1 MHRIDHDRM
10 AALSYQRR
18 VNIMVLQTLDEGDYY
33 DLHNL
38 LTRNAPWN
46 FIIGARGLGKTFAA
60 KRYGI
65 REYLKHG
72 HEFIYLRRTDVEQKR
87 KETFFKDIQGFFP
100 EYSFRINGEKGQ
112 LHKSSWDEKDWRT
125 CCYFV
130 ALSQA
135 GGLKSVAYPKVHL
148 IIFDE
153 IFPDNL
159 RFLSNEVNSFSEFY
173 NTVDRWQD
181 RTKVLFLSNAVQKA
195 NPYFAKYRLDIGSQ
209 QSNTQQ
215 YKLYCGGFICLE
227 LADYGGFSAK
237 VARSKF
243 GRFLEAYDEDYAD
256 YAIRNRFRDESDT
269 LIADIPAD
277 GELSYILDTE
287 DYNRFGVWVTVDS
300 NDGSVSQYVS
310 RRIPKDNNRP
320 VYTLDANH
328 VDENTWYVKKSDDV
342 IRRLTAGYRLGKLRF
357 DTPQVKSDFALIIGT
372 LLGK

>member
-1 MHRIDHDRM
+1 M
-10 AALSYQRR
+10 ALK
-18 VNIMVLQTLDEGDYY
+18 TLDEGDYY

-46 FIIGARGLGKTFAA
+46 FVIGARGLGKTFAA

-72 HEFIYLRRTDVEQKR
+72 HEFIYLRRTDVEQHR
-87 KETFFKDIQGFFP
+87 KETFFKDIQGFFSDY
-100 EYSFRINGEKGQ
+100 EFRVNGEKGQ
-112 LHKSSWDEKDWRT
+112 LHRHDWDEKDWRT
-125 CCYFV
+125 CCYFI

-135 GGLKSVAYPKVHL
+135 GGLKSVAYPRVHL

-195 NPYFAKYRLDIGSQ
+195 NPYFAKYRLDIGVQ
-209 QSNTQQ
+209 QSKQQQ
-215 YKLYCGGFICLE
+215 YRLYCGGFICLE

-237 VARSKF
+237 VAQSKF
-243 GRFLEAYDEDYAD
+243 GRFLESYDADYAN
-256 YAIRNRFRDESDT
+256 YAIRNKFRDETDG
-269 LIADIPAD
+269 LIADIPDTA
-277 GELSYILDTE
+277 ELSYVLDTE
-287 DYNRFGVWVTVDS
+287 DYARFGIWVSMDT
-300 NDGSVSQYVS
+300 DGTVSQYVS
-310 RRIPKDNNRP
+310 RRIPKDNHRP
-320 VYTLDANH
+320 TYTLCPTH
-328 VDENTWYVKKSDDV
+328 VDENTWYIKKSDDV
-342 IRRLTAGYRLGKLRF
+342 TRRLTTGYRLGRLRF
-357 DTPQVKSDFALIIGT
+357 DTPQVKSDFALIVGD

>member
-1 MHRIDHDRM
+1 MRVM
-10 AALSYQRR
+10 AHTYLQLSKGCK
-18 VNIMVLQTLDEGDYY
+18 IMALQTLNENDYY
-33 DLHNL
+33 NLHDL

-60 KRYGI
+60 KRYGLK
-65 REYLKHG
+65 EYIKHG
-72 HEFIYLRRTDVEQKR
+72 HEFIYLRRTDVEQHR
-87 KETFFKDIQGFFP
+87 KETFFKDIQEFFP
-100 EYSFRINGEKGQ
+100 NYEFRVNGEKGQ
-112 LHKSSWDEKDWRT
+112 LHRTDWEEKDWRT

-135 GGLKSVAYPKVHL
+135 GGLKSVAYPRVYL

-195 NPYFAKYRLDIGSQ
+195 NPYFAKYQLDIGAQ
-209 QSNTQQ
+209 QQNQQQ

-237 VARSKF
+237 VAQSKF
-243 GRFLEAYDEDYAD
+243 GRFLEKYDEDYAD
-256 YAIRNRFRDESDT
+256 YAIRNKFRDESDT
-269 LIADIPAD
+269 LLAQIPQD
-277 GELSYILDTE
+277 GELSYVLDTE
-287 DYNRFGVWVTVDS
+287 DYAQFGIWITISD
-300 NDGSVSQYVS
+300 NDGHVSQYVS
-310 RRIPKDNNRP
+310 RRIPKNHSRP
-320 VYTLDANH
+320 VYTLCPAH
-328 VDENTWYVKKSDDV
+328 VDEKTWYVKKSDDV
-342 IRRLTAGYRLGKLRF
+342 VKRLTTGYRLGKLRF
-357 DTPQVKSDFALIIGT
+357 DSPQVKADFGLIIGD

>member
-1 MHRIDHDRM
+1 
-10 AALSYQRR
+10 
-18 VNIMVLQTLDEGDYY
+18 MVLQTLDEGDYY

-100 EYSFRINGEKGQ
+100 EYMFRINGEKGQ
-112 LHKSSWDEKDWRT
+112 LHKSSWDDKDWRT

-209 QSNTQQ
+209 QTNAQQ

-243 GRFLEAYDEDYAD
+243 GRFLEQYDEDYAD
-256 YAIRNRFRDESDT
+256 YAIRNRFRDESGT

-277 GELSYILDTE
+277 GELSYVLDTE
-287 DYNRFGVWVTVDS
+287 DYSRFGIWVTVDS

-310 RRIPKDNNRP
+310 RRIPKNNNRP
-320 VYTLDANH
+320 AYTLDANH

-342 IRRLTAGYRLGKLRF
+342 IRRLTTGYRLGKLRF

>member
-1 MHRIDHDRM
+1 M
-10 AALSYQRR
+10 ALQALGE
-18 VNIMVLQTLDEGDYY
+18 DDYY

-38 LTRNAPWN
+38 LTHNAQWN
-46 FIIGARGLGKTFAA
+46 FIIGARGLGKTYAA

-87 KETFFKDIQGFFP
+87 KETFFKDIQEHFP
-100 EYSFRINGEKGQ
+100 KYTFRINGEKGQ

-125 CCYFV
+125 CCYFI

-153 IFPDNL
+153 TFPDNL
-159 RFLSNEVNSFSEFY
+159 QFLSNEVNSFSEFY

-181 RTKVLFLSNAVQKA
+181 KTRVLFLSNAVQKA
-195 NPYFAKYRLDIGSQ
+195 NPYFAKYRLDISSQ
-209 QSNTQQ
+209 QQNGQQ
-215 YKLYCGGFICLE
+215 YKLYCGEFICLE

-237 VARSKF
+237 VAHSRF
-243 GRFLEAYDEDYAD
+243 GKFLEQYDKDYAD
-256 YAIRNRFRDESDT
+256 YAIRNKFRDESDT
-269 LIADIPAD
+269 LIANIPAD
-277 GELSYILDTE
+277 GELSYVLDTE
-287 DYNRFGVWVTVDS
+287 NYSRFGIWVTIDT
-300 NDGSVSQYVS
+300 NNGKVSQYIS

-328 VDENTWYVKKSDDV
+328 VNENTWYVKKSDGI
-342 IRRLTAGYRLGKLRF
+342 IRRLTTWYRLGKLRF
-357 DTPQVKSDFALIIGT
+357 DTPQVKSDFTLIIGT

>member
-1 MHRIDHDRM
+1 MT
-10 AALSYQRR
+10 
-18 VNIMVLQTLDEGDYY
+18 LQTLDEGDYY

-65 REYLKHG
+65 KEYLKHG
-72 HEFIYLRRTDVEQKR
+72 HEFIYLRRTDVEQHR
-87 KETFFKDIQGFFP
+87 KETFFKDIQEFFP
-100 EYSFRINGEKGQ
+100 SYEFRVNGEKGQ
-112 LHKSSWDEKDWRT
+112 LHKASWDEKDWRT

-209 QSNTQQ
+209 QQNQQQ

-237 VARSKF
+237 VAKSKF
-243 GRFLEAYDEDYAD
+243 GKFLEQYDGDYAD
-256 YAIRNRFRDESDT
+256 YAIRNKFRDESDT
-269 LIADIPAD
+269 LLAPIPSD
-277 GELSYILDTE
+277 GELSYVLDTT
-287 DYNRFGVWVTVDS
+287 DYARFGIWVSVS
-300 NDGSVSQYVS
+300 ERDGHVSQYVS

-320 VYTLDANH
+320 TYTLDPNH
-328 VDENTWYVKKSDDV
+328 VDEKTWYVKKSDDI
-342 IRRLTAGYRLGKLRF
+342 IRRLTTGYRLGKIRF
-357 DTPQVKSDFALIIGT
+357 DDSQVKADFGLIIGE

>member
-1 MHRIDHDRM
+1 
-10 AALSYQRR
+10 
-18 VNIMVLQTLDEGDYY
+18 MVLQTLDEGDYY

-46 FIIGARGLGKTFAA
+46 FVIGARGLGKTFAA

-209 QSNTQQ
+209 QANSQQ

-237 VARSKF
+237 VARSRF

-256 YAIRNRFRDESDT
+256 YAIRNKFRDESDT

-277 GELSYILDTE
+277 GELSYTLDTE
-287 DYNRFGVWVTVDS
+287 DYNRFGIWVTVDS
-300 NDGSVSQYVS
+300 NNGSVSQYVS

-342 IRRLTAGYRLGKLRF
+342 IRRLTTGYRLGKLRF

>member
-1 MHRIDHDRM
+1 M
-10 AALSYQRR
+10 ALQAL
-18 VNIMVLQTLDEGDYY
+18 NENDYY

-38 LTRNAPWN
+38 LTRNAQWN
-46 FIIGARGLGKTFAA
+46 FIIGARGLGKTYAA

-65 REYLKHG
+65 KEYLKHD
-72 HEFIYLRRTDVEQKR
+72 HEFIYLRRTDVEQHR
-87 KETFFKDIQGFFP
+87 KETFFKDIQDRFP
-100 EYSFRINGEKGQ
+100 NYEFRVNGEKGQ
-112 LHKSSWDEKDWRT
+112 IHKTSWEEKDWRT

-195 NPYFAKYRLDIGSQ
+195 NPYFAKYRLDIGVQ
-209 QSNTQQ
+209 QNNRQQ
-215 YKLYCGGFICLE
+215 YKLYCSGFICLE

-237 VARSKF
+237 VAKSKF
-243 GRFLEAYDEDYAD
+243 GSFLEQYDEDYAD
-256 YAIRNRFRDESDT
+256 YAIRNKFRDESDK
-269 LIADIPAD
+269 LIAPIPAD
-277 GELSYILDTE
+277 GELSYTLDTA
-287 DYNRFGVWVTVDS
+287 DYNQFGIWITVS
-300 NDGSVSQYVS
+300 EQDGSVSQYVS
-310 RRIPKDNNRP
+310 RRIPKNNDRP
-320 VYTLDANH
+320 IYTLDPNH
-328 VDENTWYVKKSDDV
+328 VDERTWFVKKSDDV
-342 IRRLTAGYRLGKLRF
+342 IRRLTTGYRLGRIRF
-357 DTPQVKSDFALIIGT
+357 ENAQVKADFGLIIGE

>member
-1 MHRIDHDRM
+1 M
-10 AALSYQRR
+10 A
-18 VNIMVLQTLDEGDYY
+18 VQTLSEDDYY

-38 LTRNAPWN
+38 LTRNTPWN

-60 KRYGI
+60 KQYGI
-65 REYLKHG
+65 KEYIKHG

-87 KETFFKDIQGFFP
+87 KETFFKDIQNQFP

-112 LHKSSWDEKDWRT
+112 LHKSSWEEKDWRT

-148 IIFDE
+148 IVFDE

-181 RTKVLFLSNAVQKA
+181 RTKVLLLSNAVQKA
-195 NPYFAKYRLDIGSQ
+195 NPYFAKYRLDIGTQQASQ
-209 QSNTQQ
+209 QQ
-215 YKLYCGGFICLE
+215 YKTYCSGFISIE

-237 VARSKF
+237 VAKSKF
-243 GRFLEAYDEDYAD
+243 GRFLEQYDNDYAA
-256 YAIRNRFRDESDT
+256 YAIRNKFRDESDK
-269 LIADIPAD
+269 LIAPIPPD
-277 GELSYILDTE
+277 GELSYILDTS
-287 DYNRFGVWVTVDS
+287 DYDRFGIWTTVS
-300 NDGSVSQYVS
+300 EKDGHVSQYIS
-310 RRIPKDNNRP
+310 RRIPKNNGRP
-320 VYTLDANH
+320 TYTLDPNH
-328 VDENTWYVKKSDDV
+328 VDEKTWYVKKSDDV
-342 IRRLTAGYRLGKLRF
+342 VRRLTSGYRLGKIRF
-357 DTPQVKSDFALIIGT
+357 ENPQVKADFTLIMGT

>member
-1 MHRIDHDRM
+1 M
-10 AALSYQRR
+10 A
-18 VNIMVLQTLDEGDYY
+18 LQTLAENDYY

-46 FIIGARGLGKTFAA
+46 FVIGARGLGKTFAA

-65 REYLKHG
+65 KEYIKHG
-72 HEFIYLRRTDVEQKR
+72 HEFIYIRRTDVEQHR
-87 KETFFKDIQGFFP
+87 KETFFKDIQEFFP
-100 EYSFRINGEKGQ
+100 SYEFRVNGEKGQ
-112 LHKSSWDEKDWRT
+112 IHKTSWDEKDWRT

-195 NPYFAKYRLDIGSQ
+195 NPYFAKYRLDIGAQ
-209 QSNTQQ
+209 QANQQQ
-215 YKLYCGGFICLE
+215 YKLYCSGFICLE

-237 VARSKF
+237 VAKSKF
-243 GRFLEAYDEDYAD
+243 ASYLEQYDRDYAD
-256 YAIRNRFRDESDT
+256 YAIRNKFRDESDT
-269 LIADIPAD
+269 LIAPIPSD
-277 GELSYILDTE
+277 SELSYILDTT
-287 DYNRFGVWVTVDS
+287 DYAQFGIWVSVS
-300 NDGSVSQYVS
+300 ERDGHVSQYVS

-320 VYTLDANH
+320 VYTLDPNH
-328 VDENTWYVKKSDDV
+328 VDEKTWYVKKSDDI
-342 IRRLTAGYRLGKLRF
+342 IRRLTTGYRLGKIRF
-357 DTPQVKSDFALIIGT
+357 DDSQVKADFGLIIGE

>member
-1 MHRIDHDRM
+1 M
-10 AALSYQRR
+10 ALQALSE
-18 VNIMVLQTLDEGDYY
+18 NDYY

-46 FIIGARGLGKTFAA
+46 FVIGARGLGKTFAA

-65 REYLKHG
+65 KEYLKHG

-87 KETFFKDIQGFFP
+87 KETFFKDIQRFFP

-112 LHKSSWDEKDWRT
+112 LHKNSWEEKDWRT

-195 NPYFAKYRLDIGSQ
+195 NPYFAKYHLDIGAQ
-209 QSNTQQ
+209 QTTRQQ
-215 YKLYCGGFICLE
+215 YRLYCGGFICLE

-237 VARSKF
+237 VAKSKF
-243 GRFLEAYDEDYAD
+243 GRFLERYDGDYAD
-256 YAIRNRFRDESDT
+256 YAIRNKFRDESDK
-269 LIADIPAD
+269 LIATIPPD
-277 GELSYILDTE
+277 GELSYTLDTA
-287 DYNRFGVWVTVDS
+287 DYGRFGIWLTVS
-300 NDGSVSQYVS
+300 EQDGHVSQYVS

-320 VYTLDANH
+320 TYTLDPNH
-328 VDENTWYVKKSDDV
+328 VDEKTWYVKKSDDV
-342 IRRLTAGYRLGKLRF
+342 VRRLTTGYRLGKIRF
-357 DTPQVKSDFALIIGT
+357 EDSQVKADFALIIGN

>member
-1 MHRIDHDRM
+1 
-10 AALSYQRR
+10 
-18 VNIMVLQTLDEGDYY
+18 VVLQTLSEDDYY

-38 LTRNAPWN
+38 LSRNAQWN
-46 FIIGARGLGKTFAA
+46 FIIGARGLGKTFAT

-65 REYLKHG
+65 KEYLKHG

-87 KETFFKDIQGFFP
+87 KETFFKDIQSFFP
-100 EYSFRINGEKGQ
+100 EYAFRVNGEKGQ
-112 LHKSSWDEKDWRT
+112 LHKNSWDEKDWRT

-195 NPYFAKYRLDIGSQ
+195 NPYFAKYKLDIGTQ
-209 QSNTQQ
+209 QANQQQ
-215 YKLYCGGFICLE
+215 YKLYCNGFICLE

-237 VARSKF
+237 VAKSKF
-243 GRFLEAYDEDYAD
+243 GRFLEQYDSNYAD
-256 YAIRNRFRDESDT
+256 YAIRNQFRDESDT
-269 LIADIPAD
+269 LIAPIPSD
-277 GELSYILDTE
+277 SDLSYVLDTTN
-287 DYNRFGVWVTVDS
+287 YGLFGIWITIS
-300 NDGSVSQYVS
+300 EKDGHVSQYIS
-310 RRIPKDNNRP
+310 RRIPKENTRP
-320 VYTLDANH
+320 TYTLDPNH
-328 VDENTWYVKKSDDV
+328 VDEKTWYVKKSDDV
-342 IRRLTAGYRLGKLRF
+342 IRRLTTGYRLGKIRF
-357 DTPQVKSDFALIIGT
+357 ENPQVKADFALIIGD